1 MTRIQ
6 MLIVAVCLA
15 LGVGGYLVIGRPGMA
30 DQPMAERQHE
40 IVEKIRTAPETLTAA
55 ETLARLEQTA
65 VDQPDAP
72 EPHYF
77 IGEVLRAQNRPEDA
91 ARAYQSALRRD
102 ATYVPALVGLAQ
114 VLVEMGDGAVGPD
127 AARLFARA
135 YELDDTQVQA
145 GMWAAMGAAQAG
157 DQEKAAQMMRAVF
170 AKLPP
175 DDPRRDRFGA
185 MLDVIGEGEALPEE

>member
-1 MTRIQ
+1 MTRMQAI
-6 MLIVAVCLA
+6 IVAICIA
-15 LGVGGYLVIGRPGMA
+15 LGVGGYLAVGRPGMA
-30 DQPMAERQHE
+30 DQPMVERQHE
-40 IVEKIRTAPETLTAA
+40 IMDKIRNAPETLTAA

-77 IGEVLRAQNRPEDA
+77 IAELMRGQSRPDDA

-102 ATYVPALVGLAQ
+102 ASYVPALVGLAQ
-114 VLVEMGDGAVGPD
+114 VLVEMSDGAVGPD

-175 DDPRRDRFGA
+175 DDPRRDRFGP
-185 MLDVIGEGEALPEE
+185 MLDVIGEGETLPAE

>member
-6 MLIVAVCLA
+6 MLIVAICLA
-15 LGVGGYLVIGRPGMA
+15 LGVGGYLVIGQPGMA
-30 DQPMAERQHE
+30 DHPMAERQHE
-40 IVEKIRTAPETLTAA
+40 IMEKIRTAPETLTAA

-65 VDQPDAP
+65 VDKPDAP

-77 IGEVLRAQNRPEDA
+77 IAELLRGQNRPDDA

-102 ATYVPALVGLAQ
+102 ATYVPALIGLAQ

-185 MLDVIGEGEALPEE
+185 MLDVIGESEALPAE